1 VLGTPFYFFNRQDP
15 ASWGLTLLL
24 MLGPWNK
31 DKNQSISAADI
42 YSPARLKQ
50 NLSEKH
56 PVVDAGR
63 R

>member
-1 VLGTPFYFFNRQDP
+1 
-15 ASWGLTLLL
+15 